1 MPLCNTVS
9 STHTPGSLAWQTDL
23 IEGGM
28 YPQQSGKCLTCESTC
43 GNFVLSGRCSWC
55 QIVEMDG
62 NAAKAETLLSWR
74 QTTQD
79 TPLSGRHTPAQHRLT
94 HLDPPPLCLSL
105 HAPSVA
111 EVRHFPNVIVQ
122 KIATYLSP
130 QTGVTETAFTVV
142 PASAGHSLLQ
152 FHALLPLNLPQHDPR
167 CRPIGPL
174 HQFRFARSITSGRQ
188 QGSCWS
194 PPYQCNL
201 SSPLEV
207 QPSPDQ
213 RALRVVCTFWR
224 SATLAS
230 FIRQLA
236 TFLTAFHRQ
245 SAIHAI
251 IAHQHP
257 AVQHRNRMYDVVGSR
272 LRLEWI
278 LNAYPFLGTIL
289 PPPDTP
295 GV

>member
-1 MPLCNTVS
+1 MPTTPTPCWNNMPLSFTVC

-23 IEGGM
+23 IAGGM
-28 YPQQSGKCLTCESTC
+28 HPQHSGMCLTCESTC
-43 GNFVLSGRCSWC
+43 GNFVLSGRCFWC
-55 QIVEMDG
+55 QIVEMDSV
-62 NAAKAETLLSWR
+62 AAKAEALLSWR
-74 QTTQD
+74 QTTQN
-79 TPLSGRHTPAQHRLT
+79 TALSGRHTQAQHRLT

-111 EVRHFPNVIVQ
+111 EVRHFPNDILQ
-122 KIATYLSP
+122 KITTYLSP
-130 QTGVTETAFTVV
+130 QTGAPETAFTVV
-142 PASAGHSLLQ
+142 PASAEHSLLR

-167 CRPIGPL
+167 CRSIGPL
-174 HQFRFARSITSGRQ
+174 HQLRFAR
-188 QGSCWS
+188 S

-278 LNAYPFLGTIL
+278 LNAYPFLSTIL